1 MEKREDFDYLEG
13 REKREASTAVGFAF
27 LVYTLYVGCK
37 VTFQLCHLFGYFIR
51 HMECTYVFFYI
62 LFYLFIYEKIIT
74 IIKISMY

>member
-37 VTFQLCHLFGYFIR
+37 VTFQLCHLFGY
-51 HMECTYVFFYI
+51 
-62 LFYLFIYEKIIT
+62 
-74 IIKISMY
+74 